1 MQKIKTYM
9 NFNEFKDNPVIKE
22 SNEINMFKYRYSLP
36 SEDFSYVNERL
47 PTNNDSHFD
56 SLNNFNTLQSPD

>member
-22 SNEINMFKYRYSLP
+22 SNEINFFKFIYSLQ
-36 SEDFSYVNERL
+36 SEDFSYVIERL
-47 PTNNDSHFD
+47 PTNNDSHLD
-56 SLNNFNTLQSPD
+56 SLNNFNTL